1 MTTFGDPGYH
11 YHSAMGQ
18 YLTLLAYHLAND
30 ELIPYDLPVYTT
42 ALRSYYDDLL
52 STINSTGQALDI
64 TELAAAIT
72 QFETSANQ
80 AMALMHQA
88 VSTNDAA
95 LKSVVNQSRSFSSIF
110 FLSYTLMRVREYLT
124 GATNSKNI
132 FSIVYAYLGR
142 AMLTSK
148 SRTELRD
155 FQRGFT
161 SAGGLPDREFY
172 RHVVNA
178 PGIDTGYAPT
188 TFPGIT
194 EAVEAG
200 NFSRA
205 AEWVGRTS
213 LGIRRAADVL
223 KN

>member
-1 MTTFGDPGYH
+1 MSTYGDPGYH
-11 YHSAMGQ
+11 YHQAMGQ

-30 ELIPYDLPVYTT
+30 EIIPYDLPVYTT

-52 STINSTGQALDI
+52 ATINSTPETLD
-64 TELAAAIT
+64 TSELAAAIT

-80 AMALMHQA
+80 AMALMDQA

-95 LKSVVNQSRSFSSIF
+95 LKTVVNHKF
-110 FLSYTLMRVREYLT
+110 
-124 GATNSKNI
+124 
-132 FSIVYAYLGR
+132 
-142 AMLTSK
+142 
-148 SRTELRD
+148 RD

-172 RHVVNA
+172 KHVVNA
-178 PGIDTGYAPT
+178 PGVDTGYAPT

-213 LGIRRAADVL
+213 LGIRKAADIL
-223 KN
+223 KT